1 MDSLFEDHDAQP
13 AKPRSIRSDA
23 PLAER
28 VRPTTL
34 DAIAGQTH
42 LLAEGS
48 PLRAFVERGQ
58 LPSMILWG
66 PPGTGKTTLAY
77 ALSDAL
83 GWTMERLSAVEAGV
97 KDLREVLVR
106 ADRIRK
112 SGRRF
117 VLFIDEIHRFNKGQ
131 QDALLHAVERGTV
144 TLIGATTE
152 NPSFEVNSALLS
164 RCQVYRLHALSD
176 DEIRAIVERA
186 LADDKSL
193 YDMRVVVADWDA
205 LLAVSGGDARSALNA
220 VESATNLAE
229 PNVDGERVLTREVLR
244 QAVQQRVVM
253 YDRAG
258 DMHYDTISAFI
269 KSLRGSDPD
278 AALLY
283 LAIMIEAGED
293 PLFIARRMVV
303 FASEDIG
310 NADPLAITLALSVFQ
325 SVERIGMPEGRI
337 PLAQGVTYLASAP
350 KSNASYMAI
359 TYAQEV
365 VKSGVQMSI
374 PLQLRNAPTRLM
386 KDQGYGAAYKYPH
399 DFDGHFVREDYFPD
413 GITPVALYK
422 PSTEGREDEIQ
433 QRLRGWW
440 PERYGPD
447 A

>member
-1 MDSLFEDHDAQP
+1 MQSLFSEQDDYTP
-13 AKPRSIRSDA
+13 ARHVHNPDA

-28 VRPTTL
+28 VRPKTL
-34 DAIAGQTH
+34 NEIAGQSH

-48 PLRAFVERGQ
+48 PLRAFTERGQ

-77 ALSDAL
+77 ALASAL
-83 GWTMERLSAVEAGV
+83 GWSMERLSAVEAGV
-97 KDLREVLVR
+97 KDLREVLAR
-106 ADRIRK
+106 AERIRK

-131 QDALLHAVERGTV
+131 QDALLHAVERGIV

-176 DEIRAIVERA
+176 AEIREIVEHA
-186 LADDKSL
+186 LLEDDALKTQG
-193 YDMRVVVADWDA
+193 VEVNDWDA
-205 LLAVSGGDARSALNA
+205 LLAVAGGDARSALNA
-220 VESATNLAE
+220 VESAATLAV
-229 PNVDGERVLTREVLR
+229 PDSDGRRLLTREVLR

-258 DMHYDTISAFI
+258 DAHYDTISAFI

-278 AALLY
+278 AALVY

-293 PLFIARRMVV
+293 ALFIARRMVV

-310 NADPLAITLALSVFQ
+310 NADPNALTLALSVFQ

-350 KSNASYMAI
+350 KSNASYVAI
-359 TYAQEV
+359 GEAQAIV
-365 VKSGVQMSI
+365 QSGVSLTI

-386 KDQGYGAAYKYPH
+386 KEQGYGVEYKYPH
-399 DFDGHFVREDYFPD
+399 SYDGHFVRESYFPQ
-413 GITPVALYK
+413 GIKPVALYRPEARGK
-422 PSTEGREDEIQ
+422 EEEILK
-433 QRLRGWW
+433 RLRDWW
-440 PERYGPD
+440 PERYEEQ
-447 A
+447 

>member
-1 MDSLFEDHDAQP
+1 MQSLFPDQDEYTP
-13 AKPRSIRSDA
+13 ARHVHNPDA

-28 VRPTTL
+28 VRPKTL
-34 DAIAGQTH
+34 DEIAGQSH

-48 PLRAFVERGQ
+48 PLRAFTERGQ

-77 ALSDAL
+77 ALAAAL

-106 ADRIRK
+106 AERIRK

-131 QDALLHAVERGTV
+131 QDALLHAVERGIV

-152 NPSFEVNSALLS
+152 NPSFEINSALLS

-176 DEIRAIVERA
+176 AEIRAIVEHA
-186 LADDKSL
+186 LLEDEALKTQGVEVS
-193 YDMRVVVADWDA
+193 DWDA
-205 LLAVSGGDARSALNA
+205 LLAVAGGDARSALNA
-220 VESATNLAE
+220 VESAATLAS
-229 PNVDGERVLTREVLR
+229 VDADGRRLLTREVLR

-258 DMHYDTISAFI
+258 DAHYDTISAFI

-278 AALLY
+278 AALVY

-293 PLFIARRMVV
+293 ALFIARRMVV
-303 FASEDIG
+303 FASEDVG
-310 NADPLAITLALSVFQ
+310 NADPLALTLALSVFQ

-350 KSNASYMAI
+350 KSNASYVAI
-359 TYAQEV
+359 GEAQAIV
-365 VKSGVQMSI
+365 QSGVSLTI

-386 KDQGYGAAYKYPH
+386 KEQGYGAEYKYPH
-399 DFDGHFVREDYFPD
+399 SYEGHFVRESYFPQ
-413 GITPVALYK
+413 GVTPIALYRPEARGK
-422 PSTEGREDEIQ
+422 EEEIL
-433 QRLRGWW
+433 QRLRDWW
-440 PERYGPD
+440 PERHEE
-447 A
+447 